1 MKHLLQEMELLD
13 KNNNPLT
20 HAKYHREE
28 VKEAVEREKQPLFI
42 DVPMYLEEQMRQY
55 LAEVSFH
62 LRLDTISLYVCSKQG
77 TIQSNEHIWAFWPFL
92 LFRYGATVSKITE
105 RGIILLFTERTAS
118 ISKSIS
124 VLSDM
129 HLAFET

>member
-1 MKHLLQEMELLD
+1 MELLD

-42 DVPMYLEEQMRQY
+42 DVPTYLEKQMRQY

-62 LRLDTISLYVCSKQG
+62 LRLDTTGILLHFCSKQG
-77 TIQSNEHIWAFWPFL
+77 TIQSNEHIGAFLPFL
-92 LFRYGATVSKITE
+92 LFRYGATVSEIMKRE
-105 RGIILLFTERTAS
+105 MILLFTEGTAS
-118 ISKSIS
+118 MSNSIS
-124 VLSDM
+124 GWSDM
-129 HLAFET
+129 HLAFKP